1 MKLIPY
7 EKAVIDKLKIVFHA
21 HDVDR
26 GTAKSITSVL
36 NDMVEEKKA
45 RRLSSQGKGYIDRFS
60 ILLNKKDGLLVEI
73 NPNRPDNTPW
83 AMTWEYTPS
92 HLRKTDRAKLLAL
105 ARQILGA
112 SARELLM
119 GVAVYEIHLAVDF
132 LQDIAN
138 VMIES
143 RNKTSCGA
151 WGKTFGT
158 AARLQSQYFGS
169 SKSDHHQIAYDKRAE
184 VLAAYAKRPETK
196 VSQVRAR
203 RDDLEPRLRVEDR
216 QRLSRCPVPLHKLQ
230 DLREPFAGFHIYSL
244 AVAEAFLK
252 DQVGRLVLALAQ
264 ASGLQLALHQLDKAS
279 RERVRQQLA
288 AAHVDWWDAR
298 VYQHAVTAALKATQL
313 FDSQAFTAEGGAGS
327 AVDHWYAG
335 SRERQNQRSTGL
347 NGATGRT
354 ADNDYLD
361 EVFGA
366 DDEEDGDGDEGDE

>member
-36 NDMVEEKKA
+36 NDMVEEGKA
-45 RRLSSQGKGYIDRFS
+45 KRMSAQGKGYLDRFR
-60 ILLNKKDGLLVEI
+60 IPLNDKDALLVEI
-73 NPNRPDNTPW
+73 NPNRPDNTVW

-92 HLRKTDRAKLLAL
+92 HLRKTEKAKLLAL

-184 VLAAYAKRPETK
+184 LLAAYAKRPETK

-203 RDDLEPRLRVEDR
+203 RDELEPRLRVEDR

-298 VYQHAVTAALKATQL
+298 VYQQAMTAALKATQL
-313 FDSQAFTAEGGAGS
+313 FDAQAFTADGGAGS

-335 SRERQNQRSTGL
+335 AREKQNQRSTA
-347 NGATGRT
+347 ATGRT
-354 ADNDYLD
+354 ADDYYLD
-361 EVFGA
+361 DVFGA
-366 DDEEDGDGDEGDE
+366 DDEDEEDDVER